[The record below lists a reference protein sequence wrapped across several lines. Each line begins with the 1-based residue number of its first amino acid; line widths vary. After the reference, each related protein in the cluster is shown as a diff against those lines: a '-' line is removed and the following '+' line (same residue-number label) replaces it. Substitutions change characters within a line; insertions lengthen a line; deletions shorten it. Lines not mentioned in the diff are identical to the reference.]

1 MNPNCIIIDNRDNV
15 AVAVE
20 DIKKGALILLPD
32 ESSIPACSDIPAGHK
47 IALRDMKAGEDI
59 IKYGEPIGR
68 LNAAV
73 SRGDWV
79 HIHNIFSPEDDQR
92 ENIHGIQKG

>member
-32 ESSIPACSDIPAGHK
+32 ESSIPAC
-47 IALRDMKAGEDI
+47 
-59 IKYGEPIGR
+59 
-68 LNAAV
+68 
-73 SRGDWV
+73 
-79 HIHNIFSPEDDQR
+79 
-92 ENIHGIQKG
+92 